1 LTGVSRIVRAISSL
15 NRKALLPFSHI
26 AVEAYLRCAKPCGR
40 SQTEFPCLED
50 TRSRAVRLTQGKK
63 VHPPVHV
70 HDAAV
75 LCCAV
80 LLSPPTPHYFWTFHL
95 PSVAWSLMYST
106 RVYHIGLMVA
116 PDSKHGHFLFGRDV
130 AALINGRLKLL
141 NPPAKR
147 GSEGAKEQPE

>member
-1 LTGVSRIVRAISSL
+1 
-15 NRKALLPFSHI
+15 
-26 AVEAYLRCAKPCGR
+26 
-40 SQTEFPCLED
+40 
-50 TRSRAVRLTQGKK
+50 
-63 VHPPVHV
+63 
-70 HDAAV
+70 
-75 LCCAV
+75 
-80 LLSPPTPHYFWTFHL
+80 
-95 PSVAWSLMYST
+95 MYST